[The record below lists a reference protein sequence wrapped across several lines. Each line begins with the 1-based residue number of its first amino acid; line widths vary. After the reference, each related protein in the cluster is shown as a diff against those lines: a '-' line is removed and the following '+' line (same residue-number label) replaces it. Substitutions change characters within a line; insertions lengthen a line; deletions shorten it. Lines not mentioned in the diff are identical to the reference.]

1 MAISA
6 SAPSLPPGHHV
17 TVVLPRVGSL
27 PATVEAAEPGAVV
40 VALTVAD
47 TRVGRLGGQEVAV
60 ESISGRG
67 IQRYTGTL
75 ELSPGRPEILR
86 VRIAGEAERIQRREW
101 VRVDA
106 IVPITVTPVGE
117 PGGGA
122 TTTANISGGGMLV
135 KDPWDLPLGTD
146 VRFELEAGPD
156 RVAGL
161 ARVVREV
168 DADHKGLRIE
178 NLSRADEDRLIRFVR
193 ERERSAL
200 RMARGR

>member
-6 SAPSLPPGHHV
+6 PAPSLPPGHHV

-27 PATVEAAEPGAVV
+27 PATVEATEPGAVV
-40 VALTVAD
+40 VALAVAD
-47 TRVGRLGGQEVAV
+47 TRVHRLGGHEVAV

-67 IQRYTGTL
+67 IQRFTGTL
-75 ELSPGRPEILR
+75 ELSLDRPEILR
-86 VRIAGEAERIQRREW
+86 IRIAGEAERIQRREW

-106 IVPITVTPVGE
+106 IVPVTVTPIDE
-117 PGGGA
+117 EGGGA
-122 TTTANISGGGMLV
+122 TTTANISGGGLMV
-135 KDPWDLPLGTD
+135 KDPWNLPLGTD
-146 VRFELEAGPD
+146 VRFELEAGAE

-161 ARVVREV
+161 ARVVRAVEGH
-168 DADHKGLRIE
+168 HKGLRID

-193 ERERSAL
+193 ERELSAL